1 MFKFC
6 KKCVAMRQFLPILK
20 RMLDNGYDDLPR
32 CCDMCGAE
40 E

>member
-6 KKCVAMRQFLPILK
+6 KKCVAIRQFKVGNIT
-20 RMLDNGYDDLPR
+20 DNWRDFGLIR
-32 CCDMCGAE
+32 FCDVCGAE

>member
-6 KKCVAMRQFLPILK
+6 KKCVAIRQFKASGFFGLI
-20 RMLDNGYDDLPR
+20 RF
-32 CCDMCGAE
+32 CDVCGAE